1 MSEMAWDETVDVLVI
16 GSGAGAMTAALTAHH
31 DGARTL
37 LIEKSDRYGGSSA
50 MSGGG
55 FWIPNNHLMGP
66 AGVPDTPEEAWTYL
80 RELTRGSV
88 DDDRIRAYLEKGPEM
103 VRFLCERTRL
113 RMVALPEYADYYPRV
128 SGSKPGGRS
137 IEPASWNAAVLGD
150 ELLRMRDQSPQ
161 MLIMSRI
168 FMTIPEARALL
179 TRSPG
184 WIALTL
190 KLVSRYA
197 LDLPWRFKSKR
208 DRNLAMGNA
217 LVGMLRASLL
227 DREIPLWLETPA
239 RELLRENGRV
249 IGVRAERGGRA
260 VRIRALRGVV
270 MAAGGFEADPGAARA
285 VPARADERRVVLR
298 ESEQHRGRAANGR
311 GHRRGQGSHGRGVV
325 DADHVVPGEARAR
338 LLVIEKSLPGS
349 ILVNGSGERF
359 VNEAA
364 PYTDVVNAMYQKHG
378 ANSPCIPAYLIF
390 DATFRKKYPC
400 GPLLPGAQQPDW
412 MLPKRLTQGYLRKAD
427 TISGLATQLG
437 LDPARLVATVE
448 KVNAYARSG
457 KDLEFHRGETELR
470 PLLRRRRGRA
480 QPVSRAARDTAVLR
494 ADRLSRR
501 ARHQGRALDR
511 RARAGSRRSRRA
523 DRGPLRDRQLLRVG
537 HGPHAIRARAHAGPG
552 VHVRLRRGAPR
563 DGRDGSRAARAE

>member
-1 MSEMAWDETVDVLVI
+1 MGEAAWDETVDVLVI
-16 GSGAGAMTAALTAHH
+16 GSGAGAMTAALTAHDH
-31 DGARTL
+31 GARTL

-88 DDDRIRAYLEKGPEM
+88 GDDRIRAYLEKGPEM

-128 SGSKPGGRS
+128 PGSKPGGRS
-137 IEPASWNAAVLGD
+137 IEPASWNASVLGD

-197 LDLPWRFKSKR
+197 LDLPWRLKSRR

-239 RELLRENGRV
+239 RELLREGGRV
-249 IGVRAERGGRA
+249 VGVRAERCGRA

-270 MAAGGFEADPGAARA
+270 MAAGGFEADPALREQYLPAPTSAEWSCANPNNTGDALRMGEGIGAAKA
-285 VPARADERRVVLR
+285 LMDEAWWTPTTL
-298 ESEQHRGRAANGR
+298 
-311 GHRRGQGSHGRGVV
+311 
-325 DADHVVPGEARAR
+325 VPGEARAR

-448 KVNAYARSG
+448 KVNAYARTG
-457 KDLEFHRGETELR
+457 KDLDFHRGETEYDRYYGDAEVR
-470 PLLRRRRGRA
+470 PNPCLAPLETPPFYALVAHPGELGTKGGLSTDAHARVLDGAGAPISGLYAIGNCSASVMGRTYPGA
-480 QPVSRAARDTAVLR
+480 GATLGPACTFGYVAAR
-494 ADRLSRR
+494 
-501 ARHQGRALDR
+501 
-511 RARAGSRRSRRA
+511 
-523 DRGPLRDRQLLRVG
+523 
-537 HGPHAIRARAHAGPG
+537 HAM
-552 VHVRLRRGAPR
+552 GAPASEPR
-563 DGRDGSRAARAE
+563 GNP